1 MRGAIVHAQPLE
13 LTRHVGDDLVCR
25 MLVFYLD
32 DERRDPRRVVGRAKL
47 SRLLHHLGE
56 LRVGLDVES
65 VGA

>member
-1 MRGAIVHAQPLE
+1 MVHAQPLE
-13 LTRHVGDDLVCR
+13 HLRHVGDGPVCR
-25 MLVFYLD
+25 MLVDLD

-47 SRLLHHLGE
+47 SRLLHHQGE

>member
-1 MRGAIVHAQPLE
+1 
-13 LTRHVGDDLVCR
+13 